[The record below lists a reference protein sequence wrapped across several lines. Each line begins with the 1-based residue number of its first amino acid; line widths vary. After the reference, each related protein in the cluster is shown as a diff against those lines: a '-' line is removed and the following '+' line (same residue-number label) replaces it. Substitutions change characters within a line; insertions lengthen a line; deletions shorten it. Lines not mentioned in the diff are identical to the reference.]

1 MGTYQYRD
9 LKKPSGGLRS
19 LPHKRKR
26 RYAMGEPFVPAVLGE
41 GRKVVVKRVMGGNYK
56 LSLRQVSEAIV
67 SDRKAGK
74 SVRAKILA
82 VVSTPANRE
91 YARRNII
98 TKGAIIRTTAGLA
111 VVTSRPGQDG
121 VVNAVLIEEGQQ
133 PSGQ

>member
-1 MGTYQYRD
+1 MGIYQYRD
-9 LKKPSGGLRS
+9 LKKPGGGLRS

-41 GRKVVVKRVMGGNYK
+41 SKETVMKRARGGNVK
-56 LSLRQVSEAIV
+56 LSLRQATEAVV
-67 SDRKAGK
+67 SDKKSGK
-74 SVRAKILA
+74 TVKAKILA

-98 TKGAIIRTTAGLA
+98 TKGTVIRTTAGLA

-121 VVNAVLIEEGQQ
+121 AVNAVLVEGGQQ
-133 PSGQ
+133 PAGQ